1 MQISVSSTLTLY
13 YDGQFWVGI
22 IEHIEDNEYR
32 VARIVFGQEPS
43 NEAILQFVI
52 ENWQSLS
59 FSPSCC
65 TQERMRAKNPKRRL
79 REAAKVLSRP
89 ATSTKAQQALAAQR
103 DTSKRASAHAKSF
116 CRRQKKQLQFEVR
129 TMKRKQ
135 KKRGH

>member
-1 MQISVSSTLTLY
+1 MQTSVSSTLTLY
-13 YDGQFWVGI
+13 HDGQFWAEI
-22 IEHIEDNEYR
+22 IEHIEDDEYR

-52 ENWQSLS
+52 EKWQSLS
-59 FSPSCC
+59 FSPSYC

-89 ATSTKAQQALAAQR
+89 ATSTKAQQVLAVQR

-116 CRRQKKQLQFEVR
+116 RSRQKKQLQFEMR